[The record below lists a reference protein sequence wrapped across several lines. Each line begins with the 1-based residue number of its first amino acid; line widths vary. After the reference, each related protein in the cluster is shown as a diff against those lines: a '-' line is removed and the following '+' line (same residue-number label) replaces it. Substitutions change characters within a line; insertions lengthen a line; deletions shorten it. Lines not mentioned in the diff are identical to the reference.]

1 MRRASGFALGLLTAL
16 LIGAGVYVATR
27 PPAPRDPDAAA
38 VITQLREVARL
49 ETLELTMYKKLT
61 FTPDP
66 PPAAEGTWQGVL
78 NWASFTFRHPH
89 GRAILFAVVHLGID
103 LQKLDADHVRVERD
117 HAWLVLPPVTAQVEL
132 LPGETEVID
141 SNLDS
146 ADTARLL
153 DAAKVAFEREAL
165 ADPRLRERAR
175 QANLRALRAVLA
187 TLGFHTVEVVDALP
201 MPHRT

>member
-16 LIGAGVYVATR
+16 LIAAGAYVATR
-27 PPAPRDPDAAA
+27 PRPPRDPDSAA

-49 ETLELTMYKKLT
+49 ETLDLTMYKKLT

-66 PPAAEGTWQGVL
+66 PPAAEGTWQGLL
-78 NWASFTFRHPH
+78 NWASFTLRNPH

-103 LQKLDADHVRVERD
+103 LQKRDAEHGRVEGD

-132 LPGETEVID
+132 LPGETEIID

-153 DAAKVAFEREAL
+153 DAAKVAFGREAL
-165 ADPRLRERAR
+165 ADPRLRERAK

-187 TLGFHTVEVVDALP
+187 TLGFRTVEVVDALP
-201 MPHRT
+201 APHRS

>member
-1 MRRASGFALGLLTAL
+1 MRTFVIAA
-16 LIGAGVYVATR
+16 AGVVAGVLVALAVYLARR
-27 PPAPRDPDAAA
+27 PPPPQRPDAAA

-49 ETLELTMYKKLT
+49 ETLDLTMYKKLS

-66 PPAAEGTWQGVL
+66 PAAAEGTWQGVL
-78 NWASFTFRHPH
+78 NWASFSLRHPH

-103 LQKLDADHVRVERD
+103 LQKLDAEHVRLEGD
-117 HAWLVLPPVTAQVEL
+117 HAWLVLPPLTAQVEL
-132 LPGETEVID
+132 LPGETEIID

-153 DAAKVAFEREAL
+153 EEAKGVFAREAV

-175 QANLRALRAVLA
+175 EANLRALRGVLA
-187 TLGFHTVEVVDALP
+187 TFGLRQVEVVDALP
-201 MPHRT
+201 APHGA